1 MNPTPEFMA
10 AFDRHQAMRATLGND
25 HPLTQRALTL
35 VMDLAPEKLKTMMTN
50 MAREMGLIPKHADGY
65 LDDGTPVYQ
74 LESIARTLDMS
85 ESEAQASVQA
95 FMTDRAALG
104 LNTAPIDP
112 ALIHR
117 RQ

>member
-10 AFDRHQAMRATLGND
+10 AVDRHQAMRATLGDD
-25 HPLTQRALTL
+25 HPLTQRTLTL
-35 VMDLAPEKLKTMMTN
+35 VIALAPENLTTLMTN

-74 LESIARTLDMS
+74 LESIARTLGMS
-85 ESEAQASVQA
+85 DAEAQASVQA
-95 FMTDRAALG
+95 FLADRAALG
-104 LNTAPIDP
+104 LDTTPIDP

-117 RQ
+117 TQ